1 MKIIIMMYVTLF
13 PTIIAGVLNM
23 VWCKSSILKKLNTP
37 VDFKKNFIDGKRIFG
52 ENKTFKGIL
61 GYVIFNIISAVL
73 WGFLCRILNIENYN
87 FFFINYTNTF
97 FYNVLIGTL
106 LGLAYSLFELPNSFI
121 KRRIGIAPGKTTSG
135 LKKIFFIFLDQADSI
150 FGCCLVVCVFFNLSL
165 KFYFLYVIV
174 GAITHIVI
182 NRLLYLFK
190 LRKNMF

>member
-1 MKIIIMMYVTLF
+1 MYVTLF

-182 NRLLYLFK
+182 NILLYLFK

>member
-1 MKIIIMMYVTLF
+1 M
-13 PTIIAGVLNM
+13 
-23 VWCKSSILKKLNTP
+23 
-37 VDFKKNFIDGKRIFG
+37 
-52 ENKTFKGIL
+52 
-61 GYVIFNIISAVL
+61 
-73 WGFLCRILNIENYN
+73 CRILNIENYN

-182 NRLLYLFK
+182 NILLYLFK

>member
-182 NRLLYLFK
+182 NILLYLFK